1 MAAKKGFFQKTD
13 QKKQY
18 SENVLSNVES
28 AYRPKNRGRVKNP
41 ISSNTMSGEEVEDF
55 AEPLNNQ
62 QDSTQQARF
71 RKPVG
76 YAFAGPQAKRQKN
89 QAKSENIEPVQE
101 QETEAVQEQAKESAQ
116 VQPSESVQVEETVLE
131 KQPEPEI
138 QVRTGNPLKKKT
150 SAAMQKPA
158 PKKSKKL
165 SQPEIQVS
173 TGNPFKKLSQ
183 PEIQVSTGNPF
194 KKLSQPEIQVST
206 GNPFKK
212 LSQPEIEVRT
222 GGHSKKM
229 SLPEIPGRTDKPIAG
244 PTLETS
250 VAFELMQ
257 AAIMLEAMQELEND
271 VQESKGNYEPVEEAE
286 VKVANSL
293 GFQKLFNLAPAKN
306 ALQYELDLDS
316 IGMDEFQQTE
326 AIEMQS
332 QPATLEAQPEPEYVQ
347 VESFDATDAEL
358 FEEPLT
364 GEVSAAE
371 LGLSF
376 DPQSYSKDNKK
387 TKALNTPKQ
396 GIKRS
401 HRGTIEAVFQPNG
414 KVVEAQYNRCGILIQ
429 VNVAGALKLTRS
441 ADNGTWTMSYCDES
455 QPANKVSNV
464 SFDRLGNL
472 CYCTEDGHTT
482 VICAD
487 GRVVEK

>member
-18 SENVLSNVES
+18 SENVLNNVES

-55 AEPLNNQ
+55 ADPLTGQ
-62 QDSTQQARF
+62 QESAPQSRF

-76 YAFAGPQAKRQKN
+76 YAFAGPQAKRQNN
-89 QAKSENIEPVQE
+89 QAQV
-101 QETEAVQEQAKESAQ
+101 EAAVPAQTVESAQ
-116 VQPSESVQVEETVLE
+116 AQAPGAQFEQAVEAEFVHVEEVE
-131 KQPEPEI
+131 RAQPEPEI
-138 QVRTGNPLKKKT
+138 QVRTGKPLKKKT
-150 SAAMQKPA
+150 NAAMPKSA

-165 SQPEIQVS
+165 SQPEIQVFTGNPSKKPSQPEIQVS

-183 PEIQVSTGNPF
+183 SEIQV
-194 KKLSQPEIQVST
+194 
-206 GNPFKK
+206 
-212 LSQPEIEVRT
+212 RT
-222 GGHSKKM
+222 GRRSKIM
-229 SLPEIPGRTDKPIAG
+229 SLPEIAGLSEKPIGG
-244 PTLETS
+244 PTVETS
-250 VAFELMQ
+250 VALELIE
-257 AAIMLEAMQELEND
+257 AAIMLEAMQELEVD
-271 VQESKGNYEPVEEAE
+271 VQESKGNYEPIEEAE
-286 VKVANSL
+286 VQVAKSL
-293 GFQKLFNLAPAKN
+293 GFQRLFNVPPAKS

-316 IGMDEFQQTE
+316 IAMEEFQPSDAVE
-326 AIEMQS
+326 L
-332 QPATLEAQPEPEYVQ
+332 QPQPDTRESNPPADTVQ
-347 VESFDATDAEL
+347 VETLDATEAEL
-358 FEEPLT
+358 LEEPLT
-364 GEVSAAE
+364 EEVSAAE

-376 DPQSYSKDNKK
+376 DPQAYGKDKKK
-387 TKALNTPKQ
+387 TMALNAPKQ

-429 VNVAGALKLTRS
+429 VDVAGAMKLTRS
-441 ADNGTWTMSYCDES
+441 ADNGTWTMSFCDES
-455 QPANKVSNV
+455 QPVNKVSNV

-472 CYCTEDGHTT
+472 CYSTEDGHTT